1 MSESAADYAMS
12 KIAVSVII
20 PCYNQGEFVLEAIA
34 SVESCQEN
42 LYEILIVNDGS
53 TSPVTQKVLSYLKE
67 KGYQVIDQ
75 SNQGLAAARNTGI
88 KKARGRY
95 ILPLDADNKI
105 KPAYITEAVAI
116 LDEHPEVGVVYGNV
130 ELFGE
135 KTGIVE
141 VPEFDINRLVAG
153 NYIDACAVFR
163 RTVWQDCGGYDS
175 NIPQKLGYEDWDFWL
190 GVAEKG
196 WQFYHVYEVMYEY
209 RFRVNSMVS
218 ACNIPENRRELF
230 RYICSKHL
238 GLYATNFANIFAQ
251 KECERLEEEEKNE
264 EIAANLH
271 KAEVKIAVLRSQLE
285 AAETELQVL
294 RGQQQEIPES
304 EPEPETAKAEE
315 FQEEIKQL
323 QEQLGR
329 SQGENQSLESQ
340 IQDLQQQLA
349 QSRADFEVERE
360 EALRSSQLQQ
370 QELEQTRTQMQ
381 AQLDALTHQSQ
392 QQSQQQI
399 AQLQAEWEGQ
409 LQERDRLHHQL
420 QSQILQTQTALEQA
434 QQEITAMHTSKFWKL
449 RTQWFKLKQAFRI
462 TNPVKG

>member
-1 MSESAADYAMS
+1 MSESAAVYAMS
-12 KIAVSVII
+12 NLAVSVII

-34 SVESCQEN
+34 SVESCQDKV
-42 LYEILIVNDGS
+42 YEILIVNDGS
-53 TSPVTQKVLSYLKE
+53 TSPVTQKVLTYLRE

-88 KKARGRY
+88 QKAQGRY

-105 KPAYITEAVAI
+105 KPAYITEAVEI
-116 LDEHPEVGVVYGNV
+116 LDEHPAVGVVYGDA

-141 VPEFDINRLVAG
+141 VPDFDINRLVAG

-175 NIPQKLGYEDWDFWL
+175 QIPQKLGYEDWDFWL

-196 WQFYHVYEVMYEY
+196 WQFYHISEVMYEY
-209 RFRVNSMVS
+209 RFRENSMVS
-218 ACNIPENRRELF
+218 ACNIPQNRRELF
-230 RYICSKHL
+230 RYICSKHI

-251 KECERLEEEEKNE
+251 KECERLEEQEKTE
-264 EIAANLH
+264 EIAANLT
-271 KAEVKIAVLRSQLE
+271 KTEVKLAVLRSQLE
-285 AAETELQVL
+285 ETETELQVL
-294 RGQQQEIPES
+294 RARVQETDALDPREKI
-304 EPEPETAKAEE
+304 AELE
-315 FQEEIKQL
+315 EEIQELQEE
-323 QEQLGR
+323 LGR
-329 SQGENQSLESQ
+329 SQGEKRSLASQ

-360 EALRSSQLQQ
+360 EAAQSAQQQQ

-392 QQSQQQI
+392 QQI
-399 AQLQAEWEGQ
+399 AQLQTEWEGQ
-409 LQERDRLHHQL
+409 LHERDRLHHQL
-420 QSQILQTQTALEQA
+420 QSQILQTQATLEQA
-434 QQEITAMHTSKFWKL
+434 QQEIAAMHTSKFWKL
-449 RTQWFKLKQAFRI
+449 RTQWFKLKQAFRM

>member
-34 SVESCQEN
+34 SVESCQDKV
-42 LYEILIVNDGS
+42 YEILIVNDGS
-53 TSPVTQKVLSYLKE
+53 TSPVTQKVLSYLQE

-75 SNQGLAAARNTGI
+75 PNQGLAAARNTGI

-105 KPAYITEAVAI
+105 KPAYITEAIEI
-116 LDEHPEVGVVYGNV
+116 LDEHPEVGVVYGDA

-141 VPEFDINRLVAG
+141 VPDFDINRLVAG

-163 RTVWQDCGGYDS
+163 KIVWQESGGYDS

-196 WQFYHVYEVMYEY
+196 WQFYHVSEVLYNY
-209 RFRVNSMVS
+209 RFRANSMVS
-218 ACNIPENRRELF
+218 GCNIPENRRELF
-230 RYICSKHL
+230 RYICSKHI

-251 KECERLEEEEKNE
+251 KECERLEEQEKNE
-264 EIAANLH
+264 EIAATLE

-285 AAETELQVL
+285 ETETELQVL
-294 RGQQQEIPES
+294 RARVQETEALDP
-304 EPEPETAKAEE
+304 AEKIAE
-315 FQEEIKQL
+315 LEEEIQEL
-323 QEQLGR
+323 QAQLGR
-329 SQGENQSLESQ
+329 SQGEQQSLGSQ

-349 QSRADFEVERE
+349 QSRADFEVQRE
-360 EALRSSQLQQ
+360 EGLRSQQRQQ

-381 AQLDALTHQSQ
+381 AQLDELTHQSQ
-392 QQSQQQI
+392 QQI
-399 AQLQAEWEGQ
+399 AQIQAEWEGQ
-409 LQERDRLHHQL
+409 VHERDRIHHQL
-420 QSQILQTQTALEQA
+420 QSQILQTQATLEQA
-434 QQEITAMHTSKFWKL
+434 HLEMAAMHTSKFWKL

>member
-1 MSESAADYAMS
+1 MSESAADYAIS

-34 SVESCQEN
+34 SVESCQDPV
-42 LYEILIVNDGS
+42 YEILIVNDGS
-53 TSPVTQKVLSYLKE
+53 TSPVTQKVLTYLQE
-67 KGYQVIDQ
+67 KGYQVINQ

-88 KKARGRY
+88 KKAQGRY

-116 LDEHPEVGVVYGNV
+116 LDEHPEVGVVYGNA

-141 VPEFDINRLVAG
+141 VPDFDINRLVAG

-175 NIPQKLGYEDWDFWL
+175 QIPQKLGYEDWDFWL
-190 GVAEKG
+190 GVVEKG
-196 WQFYHVYEVMYEY
+196 WQFHHVSEVMYEY
-209 RFRVNSMVS
+209 RFRENSMVS

-230 RYICSKHL
+230 RYICSKHI

-251 KECERLEEEEKNE
+251 KEFERLEEQEKTE
-264 EIAANLH
+264 EIAANLT
-271 KAEVKIAVLRSQLE
+271 KTEVKLAVLRSQLE
-285 AAETELQVL
+285 ETETELQVL
-294 RGQQQEIPES
+294 RARVQETEVLDPREKI
-304 EPEPETAKAEE
+304 AELE
-315 FQEEIKQL
+315 EEIQDL

-329 SQGENQSLESQ
+329 SQGEKQSLASQ

-360 EALRSSQLQQ
+360 EAAQSAQQQQ

-381 AQLDALTHQSQ
+381 AQLDALTH
-392 QQSQQQI
+392 QSQQQI

-420 QSQILQTQTALEQA
+420 QSQIVQTQATLEQA
-434 QQEITAMHTSKFWKL
+434 QQEIAAMHTSKFWKL
-449 RTQWFKLKQAFRI
+449 RTQWFKLKQAFRM

>member
-1 MSESAADYAMS
+1 MSESAADYAIS

-34 SVESCQEN
+34 SVESCQDPV
-42 LYEILIVNDGS
+42 YEILIVNDGS
-53 TSPVTQKVLSYLKE
+53 TSPVTQKVLTYLQE
-67 KGYQVIDQ
+67 KGYQVINQ

-88 KKARGRY
+88 KKAQGRY

-116 LDEHPEVGVVYGNV
+116 LDEHPEVGVVYGNA

-141 VPEFDINRLVAG
+141 VPDFDINRLVAG

-175 NIPQKLGYEDWDFWL
+175 QIPQKLGYEDWDFWL

-196 WQFYHVYEVMYEY
+196 WQFHHVSEVMYEY
-209 RFRVNSMVS
+209 RFRENSMVS

-230 RYICSKHL
+230 RYICSKHI

-251 KECERLEEEEKNE
+251 KEFERLEEQEKTE
-264 EIAANLH
+264 EIAANLT
-271 KAEVKIAVLRSQLE
+271 KTEVKLAVLRSQLE
-285 AAETELQVL
+285 ETETELQVL
-294 RGQQQEIPES
+294 RARVQETEVLDPREKI
-304 EPEPETAKAEE
+304 AELE
-315 FQEEIKQL
+315 EEIQDL

-329 SQGENQSLESQ
+329 SQGEKQSLASQ

-360 EALRSSQLQQ
+360 EAAQSAQQQQ

-381 AQLDALTHQSQ
+381 AQLDALTH
-392 QQSQQQI
+392 QSQQQI

-420 QSQILQTQTALEQA
+420 QSQIVQTQATLEQA
-434 QQEITAMHTSKFWKL
+434 QQEIAAMHTSKFWKL
-449 RTQWFKLKQAFRI
+449 RTQWFKLKQAFRM

>member
-34 SVESCQEN
+34 SVESCQDAI
-42 LYEILIVNDGS
+42 YEIVIVNDGS
-53 TSPVTQKVLSYLKE
+53 TSPVTQKVLTYLQE
-67 KGYQVIDQ
+67 KGYQVIEQ

-88 KKARGRY
+88 KKAQGRY
-95 ILPLDADNKI
+95 ILPLDADNRI

-116 LDEHPEVGVVYGNV
+116 LDEHPEVGVVYGNA

-141 VPEFDINRLVAG
+141 VPDFDINRLVAG

-175 NIPQKLGYEDWDFWL
+175 HIPRKLGYEDWDFWL
-190 GVAEKG
+190 GAAEKG
-196 WQFYHVYEVMYEY
+196 WQFHHISEVMYEY
-209 RFRVNSMVS
+209 RFRENSMVS

-230 RYICSKHL
+230 RYICTKHL

-251 KECERLEEEEKNE
+251 KECERLEEQDKNE
-264 EIAANLH
+264 EIAKTLH
-271 KAEVKIAVLRSQLE
+271 KTEVKLAVLRSQLE
-285 AAETELQVL
+285 EAETELQVL
-294 RGQQQEIPES
+294 RAQALETEAWDPRAKIAELEAEI
-304 EPEPETAKAEE
+304 
-315 FQEEIKQL
+315 QDL

-329 SQGENQSLESQ
+329 SQGEKQSLATQ
-340 IQDLQQQLA
+340 IQDLQQQLT
-349 QSRADFEVERE
+349 QSRADFGVQRE
-360 EALRSSQLQQ
+360 ETVRSQQRHQ

-381 AQLDALTHQSQ
+381 AQLDELTHQSQ
-392 QQSQQQI
+392 QQI
-399 AQLQAEWEGQ
+399 AQIQGEWEGQ
-409 LQERDRLHHQL
+409 LHERDRLHHQL
-420 QSQILQTQTALEQA
+420 QSQILQTQATLEQA
-434 QQEITAMHTSKFWKL
+434 QLEIAAMHTSKFWKL
-449 RTQWFKLKQAFRI
+449 RAQWFKLKQAFRM

>member
-1 MSESAADYAMS
+1 MSESAAVYAMS

-34 SVESCQEN
+34 SVESCQDPV
-42 LYEILIVNDGS
+42 YEILIVNDGS
-53 TSPVTQKVLSYLKE
+53 TSPVTQKVLNYLQE
-67 KGYQVIDQ
+67 KGYQVINQ

-88 KKARGRY
+88 KKAQGRY

-105 KPAYITEAVAI
+105 KPAYITEAVEI
-116 LDEHPEVGVVYGNV
+116 LDEQPEVGVVYGNA

-141 VPEFDINRLVAG
+141 VPDFDINRLVAG

-175 NIPQKLGYEDWDFWL
+175 QIPQKLGYEDWDFWL

-196 WQFYHVYEVMYEY
+196 WQFHHVSEVMYEY
-209 RFRVNSMVS
+209 RFRANSMVS

-230 RYICSKHL
+230 RYICSKHI

-251 KECERLEEEEKNE
+251 KECERLEEQEKNE
-264 EIAANLH
+264 EIAANLS
-271 KAEVKIAVLRSQLE
+271 KTEVKLAVLRSQLE
-285 AAETELQVL
+285 ETETELQVL
-294 RGQQQEIPES
+294 RS
-304 EPEPETAKAEE
+304 RVKETEAWDPRAKIAEL
-315 FQEEIKQL
+315 EEEL
-323 QEQLGR
+323 QDLQGELGR
-329 SQGENQSLESQ
+329 SQGENQSLASQ

-349 QSRADFEVERE
+349 QSRADFEVQRE
-360 EALRSSQLQQ
+360 EALQSSQLQQ

-381 AQLDALTHQSQ
+381 AQLDELTHQSQ
-392 QQSQQQI
+392 QQT

-420 QSQILQTQTALEQA
+420 QSQILQTQATLEQA
-434 QQEITAMHTSKFWKL
+434 QQEIAAMHTSKFWKL
-449 RTQWFKLKQAFRI
+449 RAQWFKLKQAFRM

>member
-34 SVESCQEN
+34 SVESCQDKV
-42 LYEILIVNDGS
+42 YEILIVNDGS
-53 TSPVTQKVLSYLKE
+53 TSPVTQKVLTYLQE

-105 KPAYITEAVAI
+105 KPAYITQSIEI
-116 LDEHPEVGVVYGNV
+116 LDEHPEVGVVYGNA

-141 VPEFDINRLVAG
+141 VPDFDINRLVAG

-163 RTVWQDCGGYDS
+163 RMVWQDCGGYDS
-175 NIPQKLGYEDWDFWL
+175 HIPQKLGYEDWDFWL
-190 GVAEKG
+190 GIAEKG
-196 WQFYHVYEVMYEY
+196 WQFHHISEVMYEY

-218 ACNIPENRRELF
+218 ACNLPENRRELF
-230 RYICSKHL
+230 RYICSKHI

-251 KECERLEEEEKNE
+251 KESERLEEQEKNE
-264 EIAANLH
+264 KIAANLN
-271 KAEVKIAVLRSQLE
+271 KTEVKLAVLRSQLE
-285 AAETELQVL
+285 EAETELQVL
-294 RGQQQEIPES
+294 RGQRQETEALDPR
-304 EPEPETAKAEE
+304 AKIAQLE
-315 FQEEIKQL
+315 EEIQEL
-323 QEQLGR
+323 QGELGR
-329 SQGENQSLESQ
+329 PQGEKRSLESQ

-360 EALRSSQLQQ
+360 EAVRSSQLQQ

-381 AQLDALTHQSQ
+381 AQLDELTHQSQ
-392 QQSQQQI
+392 QQI
-399 AQLQAEWEGQ
+399 AQIQAEWEGQ
-409 LQERDRLHHQL
+409 VHERDRIHHQL

-434 QQEITAMHTSKFWKL
+434 QLEIAAMHTSKFWKL
-449 RTQWFKLKQAFRI
+449 RTQWFKLKQAFRM
-462 TNPVKG
+462 TDPVKG

>member
-1 MSESAADYAMS
+1 MSESAADYNAIS

-34 SVESCQEN
+34 SVESCQEQV
-42 LYEILIVNDGS
+42 YEILIINDGS
-53 TSPVTQKVLSYLKE
+53 TSPVTQKVLSYLQE
-67 KGYQVIDQ
+67 KGYQVIHQ

-95 ILPLDADNKI
+95 ILPLDADNRI
-105 KPAYITEAVAI
+105 KPAYITESVAI
-116 LDEHPEVGVVYGNV
+116 LDEHPEVGVVYGNA

-141 VPEFDINRLVAG
+141 VPDFDINRLVAG

-175 NIPQKLGYEDWDFWL
+175 HIPQKLGYEDWDFWL

-196 WQFYHVYEVMYEY
+196 WQFHHIAEVMYEY
-209 RFRVNSMVS
+209 RYRSNSMVS
-218 ACNIPENRRELF
+218 ACNIPQNRRELF
-230 RYICSKHL
+230 RYICSKHI
-238 GLYATNFANIFAQ
+238 GLYVTNFANIFAQ
-251 KECERLEEEEKNE
+251 KECERLAEQEKTE
-264 EIAANLH
+264 EIAATLN
-271 KAEVKIAVLRSQLE
+271 KTEVKLAVLRSQLE

-294 RGQQQEIPES
+294 RARVQEIEAGDP
-304 EPEPETAKAEE
+304 KATIKEIQDL
-315 FQEEIKQL
+315 QEE
-323 QEQLGR
+323 LGR
-329 SQGENQSLESQ
+329 SQGEKQSLASQ

-349 QSRADFEVERE
+349 QSRADFEVQRE
-360 EALRSSQLQQ
+360 EALGSSQRHQ

-381 AQLDALTHQSQ
+381 AQLDALTH
-392 QQSQQQI
+392 QSQQQI

-420 QSQILQTQTALEQA
+420 QSQMLQTQATLEQA
-434 QQEITAMHTSKFWKL
+434 QLEIAAMHTSKFWKL
-449 RTQWFKLKQAFRI
+449 RTQWFKLKQAFRM

>member
-1 MSESAADYAMS
+1 MSESAAVYAMS

-34 SVESCQEN
+34 SVESCQDKV
-42 LYEILIVNDGS
+42 YEILIVNDGS
-53 TSPVTQKVLSYLKE
+53 TSPVTQKVLTYLRE

-88 KKARGRY
+88 EKAQGRY

-105 KPAYITEAVAI
+105 KPAYITEAVEI
-116 LDEHPEVGVVYGNV
+116 LDEQPEVGVVYGNG

-141 VPEFDINRLVAG
+141 VPDFDINRLVAG

-175 NIPQKLGYEDWDFWL
+175 QIPQKLGYEDWDFWL

-196 WQFYHVYEVMYEY
+196 WQFHRISEVMYEY
-209 RFRVNSMVS
+209 RFRENSMVS
-218 ACNIPENRRELF
+218 ACNIPQNRRELF
-230 RYICSKHL
+230 RYICSKHI

-251 KECERLEEEEKNE
+251 KECERLEEQEKTE
-264 EIAANLH
+264 EIAANLT
-271 KAEVKIAVLRSQLE
+271 KTEVKLAVLRSQLE
-285 AAETELQVL
+285 ETETELQVF
-294 RGQQQEIPES
+294 RTRVQETEALDPR
-304 EPEPETAKAEE
+304 AKIAELE
-315 FQEEIKQL
+315 EEIQDLQEE
-323 QEQLGR
+323 LGR
-329 SQGENQSLESQ
+329 SQGEKRSLVSQ
-340 IQDLQQQLA
+340 IQDLHQQLA

-360 EALRSSQLQQ
+360 EAAQSAQQQQ

-381 AQLDALTHQSQ
+381 AQLDALTH
-392 QQSQQQI
+392 QSQQQI

-420 QSQILQTQTALEQA
+420 QSQILQTQATLEQA
-434 QQEITAMHTSKFWKL
+434 QQEIAAMHTSKFWKL
-449 RTQWFKLKQAFRI
+449 RTQWFKLKQAFRM